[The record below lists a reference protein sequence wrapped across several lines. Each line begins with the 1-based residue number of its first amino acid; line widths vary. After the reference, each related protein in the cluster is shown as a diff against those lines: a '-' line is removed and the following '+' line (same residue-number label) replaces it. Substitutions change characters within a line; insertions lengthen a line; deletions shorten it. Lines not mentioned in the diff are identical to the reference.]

1 MHKLMLTLFLLTSLS
16 AAAQNVETK
25 ETTTKETKEKPKL
38 EDKSTK
44 TTHSVVIGGQRISY
58 TATAGTMVI
67 RDEEGKQKAN
77 VFYISYIRDG
87 VSDLSKR
94 PVTFSFNGGPG
105 SSSVWLHLGLLGPRR
120 VIMGDK
126 GETLPPPYKVADN
139 EYSILPQ
146 SDLVFIDPVLTGY
159 SRPASGEDP
168 KQFLGLKEDTELVGE
183 FIRLYTTRN
192 QRWASPKFIIG
203 ESYGTTRAASLAD
216 YLQERHGM
224 YLNGI
229 MLISSIL
236 NFQTARF
243 ETGNDLPYVLFLP
256 TYTATA
262 WYHKRLAPE
271 LQRDLAST
279 LKEAEAFALGPYTLA
294 LMKGSE
300 LGEAESAKIASGLA
314 RLTGLSEEYV
324 KRTNLRVE
332 IGRFVKELLRDRR
345 VTVGR
350 LDSRFEG
357 VDRDAAGERYEFDP
371 SYAAIQ
377 GPYTGSLLGYVR
389 SELNYENDLPY
400 EILTDRVRP
409 WSYRDFENRYVNVAE
424 NLRQAMAQNPD
435 LKVFVGNGYYDLATP
450 YFATHYT
457 FNHLG
462 FDSNYQQRVTMK
474 HYEAGHMMYV
484 HIPSLAKLRDDLVA
498 FMAGSVR

>member
-1 MHKLMLTLFLLTSLS
+1 MHKFIAALLLLTSLS
-16 AAAQNVETK
+16 LSAQSVETK

-44 TTHSVVIGGQRISY
+44 TTHSVMIGGQRISY

-77 VFYISYIRDG
+77 VFYISYTRDG
-87 VSDLSKR
+87 ISDPGKR
-94 PVTFSFNGGPG
+94 PITFSFNGGPG

-120 VIMGDK
+120 VLMGDK
-126 GETLPPPYKVADN
+126 GETLPPPHKVGDN
-139 EYSILPQ
+139 EYSVLPQ
-146 SDLVFIDPVLTGY
+146 TDLVFIDPVLTGY

-192 QRWASPKFIIG
+192 QRWSSPKFIIG

-216 YLQERHGM
+216 YLQDRHGM

-229 MLISSIL
+229 MLISCIL

-243 ETGNDLPYVLFLP
+243 ETGNDLPYILFLP

-262 WYHKRLAPE
+262 WYHKRLGPE
-271 LQRDLAST
+271 LQKDLLTT
-279 LKEAEAFALGPYTLA
+279 LREAEAFALGPYSLA
-294 LMKGSE
+294 LMKGVE
-300 LGEAESAKIASGLA
+300 LDEAEGARISAALA
-314 RLTGLSEEYV
+314 RYTGLSEDYV
-324 KRTNLRVE
+324 KRSNLRIE
-332 IGRFVKELLRDRR
+332 INRFTKELLRDQR

-350 LDSRFEG
+350 LDSRFQG
-357 VDRDAAGERYEFDP
+357 VDLDAAGERSEFDP

-377 GPYTGSLLGYVR
+377 GPYTGALLSYLR

-400 EILTDRVRP
+400 EILTGRVRP

-462 FDSNYQQRVTMK
+462 FDSNYSQRVTMR
-474 HYEAGHMMYV
+474 HYQAGHMMYV
-484 HIPSLAKLRDDLVA
+484 HMPSLAKLRDDLVT
-498 FMAGSVR
+498 FIAGAIR